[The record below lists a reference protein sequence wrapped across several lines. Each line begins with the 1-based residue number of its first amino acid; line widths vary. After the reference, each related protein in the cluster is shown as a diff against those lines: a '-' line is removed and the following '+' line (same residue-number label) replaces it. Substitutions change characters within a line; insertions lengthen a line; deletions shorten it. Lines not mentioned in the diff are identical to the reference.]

1 MAEELL
7 AYVAVIAPEPPFA
20 KKAHLLLGAGC
31 FASNQRASAR
41 ASAPVPPVR
50 RGFSV
55 PMTGSVVA
63 KPMGQSF
70 AMR

>member
-7 AYVAVIAPEPPFA
+7 AYVAVVAPEPPYR
-20 KKAHLLLGAGC
+20 KEGSSPTGAGC

-41 ASAPVPPVR
+41 ASAPAPPVR